1 MLSVNSQSPWEMISG
16 FNLTITRR
24 EKRQGMKLCS
34 GLRTICD
41 TSLTR
46 GIDPTAGSLLSAISA
61 TPNVNDSPV
70 RGNFNVVYWLVEFFF
85 LSYFPDTRIEII
97 IKIKANFYK
106 EIAQFT
112 ILVAIIGNKISK
124 YYFLTCLSQIPYIST
139 RQTYMGKFN
148 SRDSAWYD
156 LFSFSDTS
164 SSQII
169 TKETVARTIEPS

>member
-41 TSLTR
+41 TSLKR

-61 TPNVNDSPV
+61 TSDVNDSPV

-85 LSYFPDTRIEII
+85 PQLLSRH
-97 IKIKANFYK
+97 KNR
-106 EIAQFT
+106 
-112 ILVAIIGNKISK
+112 N
-124 YYFLTCLSQIPYIST
+124 YY
-139 RQTYMGKFN
+139 
-148 SRDSAWYD
+148 
-156 LFSFSDTS
+156 
-164 SSQII
+164 
-169 TKETVARTIEPS
+169 

>member
-61 TPNVNDSPV
+61 TPDVNDSPV
-70 RGNFNVVYWLVEFFF
+70 RGNFNVVYWLVDFFF

-124 YYFLTCLSQIPYIST
+124 YFSLLAFRKYSIFLHEKHKLAVNLT
-139 RQTYMGKFN
+139 RAIQRGMICF
-148 SRDSAWYD
+148 
-156 LFSFSDTS
+156 LFPTH
-164 SSQII
+164 QAV
-169 TKETVARTIEPS
+169 K